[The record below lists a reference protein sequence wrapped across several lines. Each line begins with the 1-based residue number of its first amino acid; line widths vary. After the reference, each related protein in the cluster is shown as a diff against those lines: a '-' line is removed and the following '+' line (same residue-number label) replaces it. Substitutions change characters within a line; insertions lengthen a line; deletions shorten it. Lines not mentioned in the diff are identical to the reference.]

1 MVMANCRL
9 QAANSSGNCIPH
21 LESKIDG
28 VGSCSQ
34 LKFGAHCNRSHFLS
48 NDCRMP
54 TIPVL
59 AFLTLRLPSG
69 HVGFGF
75 KRWSLLAVSP
85 IFIII
90 FASVLHLMRCSR
102 GHHCVCTLFTAIV
115 MICCRHTEIFVWLCH
130 MNFKFK
136 ARSVGISL
144 DTSGPELCRRLAII
158 RTRTLG
164 FRFVSKESSIWRPQS
179 AHNMCEIDTTDA
191 TRTNG
196 NASNFTLHLA
206 NDQKRDGRW
215 FCTRTSSWWSPLLKK
230 KCM

>member
-1 MVMANCRL
+1 
-9 QAANSSGNCIPH
+9 
-21 LESKIDG
+21 
-28 VGSCSQ
+28 
-34 LKFGAHCNRSHFLS
+34 
-48 NDCRMP
+48 MP

-144 DTSGPELCRRLAII
+144 DTSGPELFRGLTII

-164 FRFVSKESSIWRPQS
+164 FRFVSFRKSHQSGDRKVLITCVKLTPQMRLELTETP
-179 AHNMCEIDTTDA
+179 AIL
-191 TRTNG
+191 RYI
-196 NASNFTLHLA
+196 
-206 NDQKRDGRW
+206 
-215 FCTRTSSWWSPLLKK
+215 
-230 KCM
+230 